1 MHFARVEVTRIL
13 SLVLLPCSPSP
24 PTFARSVIPGNWCM
38 LSVES
43 RRTGIARRR
52 LSSTG
57 FPQPLRSARGRSAA
71 RRRRVPARLSQRWVA
86 QPPLDLLVGLGG
98 AKVAVQKHVQA
109 QRVVP
114 TFMILG
120 PRPSA
125 GGDDGAAPSEPA
137 AAAWAWPCTFGR
149 DDSMTS
155 TLGAA
160 GCTVQSC
167 TSPLWQDSQS
177 RCPRLVC
184 LAGHAAD
191 GVQARNAAVPC
202 RAGGT
207 DRARRAGDADNGATL
222 SSSTREAQQPWCT
235 STSTAGTELPAPRAA
250 VHRACHLPTHDC
262 TSRPA
267 VCYGLH
273 YTTLLPPAGRH
284 CPCSLMSTV
293 DFTVHGPVVEKK
305 LSSWCRSMYFVTCGD

>member
-177 RCPRLVC
+177 RCPRLVPGRPRC
-184 LAGHAAD
+184 RWRPGS
-191 GVQARNAAVPC
+191 QRCRAVPC
-202 RAGGT
+202 GRYRSSSPRRRCGQRRHSFVFDQRSPAAVMYVHVHGG
-207 DRARRAGDADNGATL
+207 DRAASAARGRPPSVPSADTWL
-222 SSSTREAQQPWCT
+222 HEPTSSLLRLA
-235 STSTAGTELPAPRAA
+235 
-250 VHRACHLPTHDC
+250 
-262 TSRPA
+262 
-267 VCYGLH
+267 LH
-273 YTTLLPPAGRH
+273 YPPAAGR
-284 CPCSLMSTV
+284 PSLSLQSYEHSR
-293 DFTVHGPVVEKK
+293 FYCAWASRRKK
-305 LSSWCRSMYFVTCGD
+305 IKLLV